1 MENYIGEVVANTMS
15 CDNLMQDNRE
25 EYAAYLAKQAKFLGY
40 ETPVYEGYTKFP
52 MVLGKD
58 ECFVLADARQ
68 NGTDSR
74 YFGAVQKNEIVGTV
88 ITIVRRNNL

>member
-1 MENYIGEVVANTMS
+1 MTVIIGSE
-15 CDNLMQDNRE
+15 
-25 EYAAYLAKQAKFLGY
+25 KQSSLSKR
-40 ETPVYEGYTKFP
+40 
-52 MVLGKD
+52 
-58 ECFVLADARQ
+58 LADARQ